1 MSNSSSAV
9 KDGIKRS
16 TKAFEMALL
25 TNNKEKTKNHVKRS
39 KDGRLKNYNENRL
52 NKSFDNKPSIE
63 NTDEDH
69 CFHDYFDQDILEF
82 QEDEIL
88 YFNDEKNFIEDDNL
102 EKKEP
107 AIELRIPSF
116 DMKNLSKNL
125 TILSIHS
132 SFLQRDNGRKLKHG
146 GKVRKGSFARAM
158 HNWSLEF
165 NVSPLGLD
173 SLMNIL
179 NNTFEGYELPV
190 KTLSQR
196 TKVELMFHTLD
207 EFKNRKRI
215 EDQNSF
221 DEVEEIHL
229 DNNDDSEA
237 EFEAEFDEKISLCT
251 EDLFSNEVHGCIR
264 DYSKSSVRYVSVDQC
279 ECDNYVYA
287 GNNNQFNCPE
297 CGKLRFRAC
306 TRSLCD
312 GKGEALCEHLR
323 STDGDGIAFK
333 QLFFRPLLVLISD
346 LLRTP
351 TFLCSLRY
359 ERTEEILNPAGVQSY
374 SDLMDGDE
382 VKHHLLVMNSRYKL
396 WRESKPERLNSE
408 EVSLVLSEFYDGG
421 QLFKS
426 TTCNFWILMTQILN
440 LPPTF
445 RGKLG
450 IGMFLS
456 AIYSGK
462 HLEAEKFLFT
472 DMYCEELRLLYA
484 GVDLVLNG
492 KNYYIQARLILHT
505 LDSKALEAVLCLQ
518 SASMSLFGCALCG
531 ICTGV
536 HDGAKPVYIGHRQ
549 LLPLNSYLRF
559 IGQSGRCCPQG
570 FYDNQKIND
579 SIEKYPYGSESFS
592 LEDHESYKETR
603 IAMGDEIKKLQQQ
616 TSTKYNQEHLEN
628 QIRPKVWEETIEPW
642 TTEENSLEFC
652 RPCDGNKRRETA
664 IKKFFFVNESID
676 YYWSHQRP
684 KLCEDIIHSKTKGL
698 RKILIYRHFDLRP
711 HRPYSRVAYKDHL
724 ESALN
729 ARYLNQNNKTQSKRH
744 VNGIQDVWPFER
756 LPYANISHQVTWP
769 FLHSICGVIKLL
781 VNTMLGTKDIKE
793 STTVK
798 EAIDDHLKHKNNS
811 DNDELSGGD
820 EWENVDETKAEVVYN
835 TSSVVNK
842 KGKQTQKQLRFH
854 KEAKFY
860 AFRPVRVKLG
870 YVCNNPDRKRCRE
883 WLQCI
888 ILPAGLGEDSWDMR
902 KFIINDKTLIPGFM
916 KMNQK
921 LKLISCFWDFI
932 ISAMSDIE
940 DQHKLF
946 YSMVGV
952 NLRKLQSNYFTSDDI
967 VQLSRDIEEMVSMW
981 EAVFPLK
988 KSTFIVHELIDL
1000 APFIKHFGPPMGV
1013 SEFPG
1018 ERAVG
1023 TLINRKLKCNAG
1035 GCSFE
1040 NMIMDRH
1047 IEFELR
1053 KMKQF
1058 YSIKNRYEL
1067 KGACNYS
1074 NTTRKCIY
1082 NGERFNI
1089 FKPEPPTSKIQ
1100 HPPTVFTEYELDL
1113 LNDTLILEVQRLHG
1127 ADNHEICSR
1136 ESIIYNLEI
1145 KRRQHNKDWKISD
1158 WLKHV
1163 VKNEKDLFGVDEV
1176 KVSTSLLTLN
1186 PAFFQNATI
1195 RGLAFRSRGSW
1206 RREKLMPKRQY
1217 AAQKFILKGSYSSE
1231 LQYSFRDKLNSSC
1244 WCIFKQSTY
1253 PKLYGQ
1259 VNGFFQLNVG
1269 DKSLDGLLLASVT
1282 GRNFSLTPKTNL
1294 VKITNKGSLNLN
1306 SIFVNI
1312 LDIFPTRIAT
1322 IPFSDNEKAI
1332 NIRRPNAFNSYY
1344 STNNKNIGLSELI
1357 MITLHPERLTFR
1369 EEYNN

>member
-1 MSNSSSAV
+1 MTKSTAV
-9 KDGIKRS
+9 KDGIKRGNQLFE
-16 TKAFEMALL
+16 KAMLK
-25 TNNKEKTKNHVKRS
+25 KEKMQNHVKRS
-39 KDGRLKNYNENRL
+39 KDGRLKNYNEKRL
-52 NKSFDNKPSIE
+52 NNSSVEEAVEANYFN
-63 NTDEDH
+63 
-69 CFHDYFDQDILEF
+69 DYFEQDIIEF
-82 QEDEIL
+82 QEDDEEICFL
-88 YFNDEKNFIEDDNL
+88 DETNFIKDENKL
-102 EKKEP
+102 EKRES

-116 DMKNLSKNL
+116 DMKKLSKNL
-125 TILSIHS
+125 TLLSIHS
-132 SFLQRDNGRKLKHG
+132 SFLKSDDRKKLKHG
-146 GKVRKGSFARAM
+146 GIVQKGSFARAI
-158 HNWSLEF
+158 HNWSLEYDIP
-165 NVSPLGLD
+165 PLGLD

-179 NNTFEGYELPV
+179 NNSFDGYELPV
-190 KTLSQR
+190 KPFSQQ
-196 TKVELMFHTLD
+196 TEVALMFHTLD
-207 EFKNRKRI
+207 EYKNRKLI
-215 EDQNSF
+215 EEQNSLNE
-221 DEVEEIHL
+221 DGEYSHL
-229 DNNDDSEA
+229 DTYDSEA
-237 EFEAEFDEKISLCT
+237 EFESELDEKISFCT
-251 EDLFSNEVHGCIR
+251 EDLLSNKVHSCIR
-264 DYSKSSVRYVSVDQC
+264 DYCKRSVRYVSVDQC

-297 CGKLRFRAC
+297 CNKLRFRAC

-323 STDGDGIAFK
+323 SADGDGIAFK

-351 TFLCSLRY
+351 NFLCSLRY

-492 KNYYIQARLILHT
+492 KSYYIQARLILHT

-518 SASMSLFGCALCG
+518 SSSMSLFGCALCG

-579 SIEKYPYGSESFS
+579 SIENYPYGSESFS

-616 TSTKYNQEHLEN
+616 TSVKYNQEHVEK
-628 QIRPKVWEETIEPW
+628 QIRPKVWEDTIEPW
-642 TTEENSLEFC
+642 TTEENSLEYC

-684 KLCEDIIHSKTKGL
+684 KLCEDIIYSKTKGL

-870 YVCNNPDRKRCRE
+870 YV
-883 WLQCI
+883 
-888 ILPAGLGEDSWDMR
+888 
-902 KFIINDKTLIPGFM
+902 
-916 KMNQK
+916 
-921 LKLISCFWDFI
+921 
-932 ISAMSDIE
+932 
-940 DQHKLF
+940 
-946 YSMVGV
+946 
-952 NLRKLQSNYFTSDDI
+952 
-967 VQLSRDIEEMVSMW
+967 
-981 EAVFPLK
+981 
-988 KSTFIVHELIDL
+988 
-1000 APFIKHFGPPMGV
+1000 
-1013 SEFPG
+1013 
-1018 ERAVG
+1018 
-1023 TLINRKLKCNAG
+1023 
-1035 GCSFE
+1035 
-1040 NMIMDRH
+1040 
-1047 IEFELR
+1047 
-1053 KMKQF
+1053 
-1058 YSIKNRYEL
+1058 
-1067 KGACNYS
+1067 
-1074 NTTRKCIY
+1074 
-1082 NGERFNI
+1082 
-1089 FKPEPPTSKIQ
+1089 
-1100 HPPTVFTEYELDL
+1100 
-1113 LNDTLILEVQRLHG
+1113 
-1127 ADNHEICSR
+1127 
-1136 ESIIYNLEI
+1136 
-1145 KRRQHNKDWKISD
+1145 
-1158 WLKHV
+1158 
-1163 VKNEKDLFGVDEV
+1163 
-1176 KVSTSLLTLN
+1176 
-1186 PAFFQNATI
+1186 
-1195 RGLAFRSRGSW
+1195 
-1206 RREKLMPKRQY
+1206 
-1217 AAQKFILKGSYSSE
+1217 
-1231 LQYSFRDKLNSSC
+1231 
-1244 WCIFKQSTY
+1244 
-1253 PKLYGQ
+1253 
-1259 VNGFFQLNVG
+1259 
-1269 DKSLDGLLLASVT
+1269 
-1282 GRNFSLTPKTNL
+1282 
-1294 VKITNKGSLNLN
+1294 
-1306 SIFVNI
+1306 
-1312 LDIFPTRIAT
+1312 
-1322 IPFSDNEKAI
+1322 
-1332 NIRRPNAFNSYY
+1332 
-1344 STNNKNIGLSELI
+1344 
-1357 MITLHPERLTFR
+1357 
-1369 EEYNN
+1369 